1 MSIQGKYNISSS
13 EYYNDSINE
22 TYVSIFSKYNN
33 LITDYLKH
41 CLDNI
46 YIQNSDYKKYIVRQG
61 INTIKSI
68 FKMLLIYTKN
78 LDMTYYN
85 CQKGYIYFIEFI
97 GQISEDNHS
106 FLQLNSKDASLFV
119 YKKTIFEL
127 NNDTTKN
134 YKSDNNIKNLMTT
147 LNPLINIYNS
157 ILFKLINDNNLND
170 IIKIANIEFQ
180 KIIQKIIKTYIEINN
195 VLLFEKLDQF
205 ISNYKDND
213 ILEKL
218 DIFIKKIKKIEL
230 NNKNIELNVIDNQTD
245 NTQTTNKYINNI
257 INNL

>member
-13 EYYNDSINE
+13 EYYNTSINE

-46 YIQNSDYKKYIVRQG
+46 YIQNSDYKKYIVRHG
-61 INTIKSI
+61 INTIKNV

-78 LDMTYYN
+78 PDMTYYN
-85 CQKGYIYFIEFI
+85 CQKGYVYFIEFI

-147 LNPLINIYNS
+147 LNPLINIYNN
-157 ILFKLINDNNLND
+157 ILFKLINDNDLND

-180 KIIQKIIKTYIEINN
+180 KIIQKIIKTYIEMNN
-195 VLLFEKLDQF
+195 ILCF
-205 ISNYKDND
+205 ISS
-213 ILEKL
+213 
-218 DIFIKKIKKIEL
+218 F
-230 NNKNIELNVIDNQTD
+230 
-245 NTQTTNKYINNI
+245 
-257 INNL
+257 

>member
-13 EYYNDSINE
+13 EYYNTYINE

-46 YIQNSDYKKYIVRQG
+46 YIQNSDYKKYIVRHG
-61 INTIKSI
+61 INTIKNV

-78 LDMTYYN
+78 PDMTYYN
-85 CQKGYIYFIEFI
+85 CQKGYVYFIEFI

-147 LNPLINIYNS
+147 LNPLINIYNN
-157 ILFKLINDNNLND
+157 ILFKLINDNDLND

-180 KIIQKIIKTYIEINN
+180 KIIQKIIKTYIEMNN
-195 VLLFEKLDQF
+195 ILLFEKIEQF
-205 ISNYKDND
+205 IYNHKDND
-213 ILEKL
+213 ILENL
-218 DIFIKKIKKIEL
+218 DIFIKKIKKKEL
-230 NNKNIELNVIDNQTD
+230 NNKNIELNVIDKQND
-245 NTQTTNKYINNI
+245 NIQTTNKYINNI

>member
-1 MSIQGKYNISSS
+1 MSIQGAYNILSS
-13 EYYNDSINE
+13 EYYNDSIKD

-33 LITDYLKH
+33 LITEYLKH

-46 YIQNSDYKKYIVRQG
+46 YIQNTDYKKYIVRQG
-61 INTIKSI
+61 INTIKNV

-78 LDMTYYN
+78 PDMTYFN

-119 YKKTIFEL
+119 YKKTIFEI

-134 YKSDNNIKNLMTT
+134 FKSDNSIKNIFSILD
-147 LNPLINIYNS
+147 PLISIYNS
-157 ILFKLINDNNLND
+157 ILFKLINDNDLND
-170 IIKIANIEFQ
+170 IIKIANLEFQ
-180 KIIQKIIKTYIEINN
+180 KVIQKIIKTYIELNN
-195 VLLFEKLDQF
+195 TLFFEKIEQF
-205 ISNYKDND
+205 IQHHKDND
-213 ILEKL
+213 ILENL
-218 DIFIKKIKKIEL
+218 DIFIKKIKKIQFDK
-230 NNKNIELNVIDNQTD
+230 KNIELEVINNQS
-245 NTQTTNKYINNI
+245 NNIVSTNKYISNI